1 MRPSDPQSPITTFL
15 RQTLPFSDLPAEAI
29 VHLARQATVDFFP
42 QGTRIFTRG
51 KSEIS
56 HLLVIQ
62 KGAIKLFVEENG
74 ATRLVD
80 IRSEGASVG
89 AVCLFHGT
97 HATMDAE
104 ALEDTFV
111 VAIPRGVFL
120 ETMARHPELTQFYL
134 KTLAQ
139 GALDRAFEDIRHRPA
154 VGGSETTLPL
164 FTQKLVDL
172 IHRPP
177 VTVPLGTTIQTAARE
192 MLRHGTGSL
201 LFREPSGGICGI
213 ITDTDLR
220 KALAFGMDSQAPA
233 ETIMS
238 TPVRTLPHS
247 ATCFDALTTMMAE
260 SIHHLA
266 VERDGEILGVI
277 SSHDLLVVQGR
288 SPLALFQDIAS
299 QGTFE
304 GLYPIHGRIPAV
316 VRTLIREGAKAGHIT
331 RLIAI
336 LNDQIVIRLLELLT
350 AEIGPSPVPYVW
362 ILMGSEG
369 RQEQT
374 FSTDQDNALIS
385 ADVSEDFVARAGEVY
400 FQALTSR
407 MEGHL
412 LRCGIPRCPA
422 QMMAVNPQWRGS
434 LGHWKERVDR
444 WRTSPEPTEV
454 LHSSIFFDF
463 RPLFGR
469 MHLGTE
475 LRDHITTSCAGQ
487 TVFLRYLAAEAVR
500 ARPPLTFFKG
510 FVVEK
515 DGQHKNSLDIKTRG
529 LLPFL
534 DFARVMALY
543 HGIPETGTLGRL
555 DALHAGGHIS
565 RDLHS
570 EAREAFEFLLHLRLA
585 RQLEQVE
592 AGQQPHNYIDPST
605 LTALEKRTLREAFG
619 LVSALHEVLRD
630 TFHLRF

>member
-1 MRPSDPQSPITTFL
+1 MRPSDPHSPIVAFL
-15 RQTLPFSDLPAEAI
+15 GQHLPFSDLPHEAI
-29 VHLARQATVDFFP
+29 LSLTRQATVDFFP

-74 ATRLVD
+74 TTRLLD

-111 VAIPRGVFL
+111 VAIPREAFL
-120 ETMARHPELTQFYL
+120 KIVARFPKIAQFYL

-154 VGGSETTLPL
+154 MGGCETTLPL
-164 FTQKLVDL
+164 FTQKVMDL

-177 VTVPLGTTIQTAARE
+177 ATVPLGTTIQAAARE
-192 MLRHGTGSL
+192 MLRHGAGSL
-201 LFREPSGGICGI
+201 LFREPSGAICGI

-233 ETIMS
+233 ETIMN
-238 TPVRTLPHS
+238 TPVRTLS
-247 ATCFDALTTMMAE
+247 YNATCFDALTTMMADA
-260 SIHHLA
+260 IHHLA
-266 VERDGEILGVI
+266 VERDGEIIGVI
-277 SSHDLLVVQGR
+277 SSHDILVVQGR

-299 QGTFE
+299 QSTFE
-304 GLYPIHGRIPAV
+304 GLYPIHHRIPAV
-316 VRTLIREGAKAGHIT
+316 VRTLIREGAKARHIT

-336 LNDQIVIRLLELLT
+336 LNDHIVIRLLELLT
-350 AEIGPSPVPYVW
+350 AEIGPSPIPYAW

-385 ADVSEDFVARAGEVY
+385 ADVDEDFVARAGEVY

-407 MEGHL
+407 MEEHL

-422 QMMAVNPQWRGS
+422 QMMASNPQWRGS
-434 LGHWKERVDR
+434 LAQWKDRVDR
-444 WRTSPEPTEV
+444 WRTSPEPMEV
-454 LHSSIFFDF
+454 LQSSVFFDF
-463 RPLFGR
+463 RPLRGR
-469 MHLGTE
+469 LSLGSE
-475 LRDHITTSCAGQ
+475 LRRHITTSCAGQ
-487 TVFLRYLAAEAVR
+487 TVFLRHLAAEAVR
-500 ARPPLTFFKG
+500 SRPPLTFFKG

-515 DGQHKNSLDIKTRG
+515 DGEHKNALDIKTRG

-555 DALHAGGHIS
+555 EALHADGHIS
-565 RDLHS
+565 RDLYS
-570 EAREAFEFLLHLRLA
+570 ETREAFEFLLHLRLVQ
-585 RQLEQVE
+585 QLEQVE
-592 AGQQPHNYIDPST
+592 AGHPPHNYIDPST

-619 LVSALHEVLRD
+619 LVSALHEILRD
-630 TFHLRF
+630 TFHLRL